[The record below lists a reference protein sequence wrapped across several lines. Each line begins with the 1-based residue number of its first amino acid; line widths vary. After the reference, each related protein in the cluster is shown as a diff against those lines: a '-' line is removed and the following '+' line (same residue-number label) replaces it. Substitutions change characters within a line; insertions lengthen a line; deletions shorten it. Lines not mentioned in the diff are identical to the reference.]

1 MSKALAGFGFGRNPS
16 VVGKLA
22 LAGWIALAVVAC
34 EEAVWQPKPRGYP
47 RVMYPEKTYQDFSE
61 RYCGFTFAY
70 PGYARIEQDTTF
82 FDERP
87 THPCWFNIVVPAFH
101 CQIHC
106 SYVPVTAG
114 TPVVKLK
121 GDAFK
126 MTDWH
131 NKKATYISETP
142 FYSSERGTK
151 GMFFEV
157 EGPVAS
163 KYQFFIT
170 DTAEQRHF
178 FRGAL
183 YFETAVQ
190 PDSLAPIYA
199 FMKQDLERLLETF
212 QWE

>member
-1 MSKALAGFGFGRNPS
+1 MDSGRALSVGRSFALAWLFS
-16 VVGKLA
+16 WA
-22 LAGWIALAVVAC
+22 LLSC
-34 EEAVWQPKPRGYP
+34 EGTVWQPKPRGYP
-47 RVMYPEKTYQDFSE
+47 RVIYPEKAYRAFSE
-61 RYCGFTFAY
+61 DYCGFTFEY
-70 PGYARIEQDTTF
+70 PEYARIEQDTTF

-87 THPCWFNIVVPAFH
+87 EHPCWFNIVVPAFN
-101 CQIHC
+101 CQLYC
-106 SYVPVTAG
+106 SYVPVTG
-114 TPVVKLK
+114 ETPVGKLK

-142 FYSSERGTK
+142 FYSAVRGTK
-151 GMFFEV
+151 GIFFEV

-163 KYQFFIT
+163 KYQFFVT

-183 YFETAVQ
+183 YFDTEVQ

-199 FMKQDLERLLETF
+199 FMRKDVERLLETF
-212 QWE
+212 RWE